1 MMSADDDEVLLPFH
15 EEEEGVEVALG
26 EEDILDKSS
35 LSMMDVSLTSP
46 EPRTITN
53 RQLFDSTTS
62 AASTNNNMSTEEEM
76 IMNDD
81 GTLIPLQP
89 LRLPS
94 ASSPTESP
102 NSDYPNQMDPND
114 TEDRDVNLTNAR
126 QASRTSD
133 DDRVVAHESSATN
146 TEAQNERETTHMQE
160 HLEFDDRI
168 SSQPVN
174 SEKEDTNIEVTT
186 DLNMMSSTGYRAT
199 NITVTESAKKKPRK
213 SISNHM
219 YSKGMSSYEL
229 QGETQRDDFVRGGT
243 RLKSLIGKAMKKI
256 AEGRAQHRTIDT
268 YRPLEDPNEE
278 TASEFGTIHTGGR
291 KRGVRDSVMGEYD
304 SPRRQKR
311 RLFHEDGTDVEP
323 AVIRASDKYAA
334 DLAREKVAECM
345 ALERNL
351 REAESHSSAM
361 VAANATLRDAASTA
375 SDRMQRTAEALKI
388 AGVNA
393 ANARADADAAEVRA
407 ASLASHVKSF
417 RTIVE
422 DTRKTCD
429 TVRSEHDEVSTATR
443 SVNERL
449 LQAESEL
456 IRVER
461 DRNRAE
467 EERDS
472 LRERVEEMDCV
483 QKLLQS
489 DLDEKADEL
498 DKTKRLAADHEA
510 IERARADRTL
520 RIENELRESRA
531 MLVETTSVAAETEA
545 TTAVLNDTI
554 RELQRENKSLHVKME
569 ETLEQSSKERKKM
582 NEALETSESEAQKL
596 RMKTLSD
603 EEEIER
609 LKLDKQEAE
618 KSVQQMK
625 SRLAALEKR
634 MASNNTVIPTNY
646 TEKAA
651 VTPPGATEIPD
662 GSTPPNQPF
671 STIQTDDNSTKGSFT
686 IPPLR
691 S

>member
-1 MMSADDDEVLLPFH
+1 
-15 EEEEGVEVALG
+15 
-26 EEDILDKSS
+26 
-35 LSMMDVSLTSP
+35 
-46 EPRTITN
+46 
-53 RQLFDSTTS
+53 
-62 AASTNNNMSTEEEM
+62 
-76 IMNDD
+76 
-81 GTLIPLQP
+81 
-89 LRLPS
+89 
-94 ASSPTESP
+94 
-102 NSDYPNQMDPND
+102 
-114 TEDRDVNLTNAR
+114 
-126 QASRTSD
+126 
-133 DDRVVAHESSATN
+133 
-146 TEAQNERETTHMQE
+146 
-160 HLEFDDRI
+160 
-168 SSQPVN
+168 
-174 SEKEDTNIEVTT
+174 
-186 DLNMMSSTGYRAT
+186 
-199 NITVTESAKKKPRK
+199 
-213 SISNHM
+213 
-219 YSKGMSSYEL
+219 
-229 QGETQRDDFVRGGT
+229 
-243 RLKSLIGKAMKKI
+243 
-256 AEGRAQHRTIDT
+256 
-268 YRPLEDPNEE
+268 
-278 TASEFGTIHTGGR
+278 
-291 KRGVRDSVMGEYD
+291 
-304 SPRRQKR
+304 
-311 RLFHEDGTDVEP
+311 
-323 AVIRASDKYAA
+323 
-334 DLAREKVAECM
+334 
-345 ALERNL
+345 
-351 REAESHSSAM
+351 M

-483 QKLLQS
+483 QKLLQC

-510 IERARADRTL
+510 IERARADRTQ
-520 RIENELRESRA
+520 RIENELREARA

-569 ETLEQSSKERKKM
+569 ETLDQSSKERKKM
-582 NEALETSESEAQKL
+582 NEALEKSESEAQKL
-596 RMKTLSD
+596 RMKTISD

-634 MASNNTVIPTNY
+634 MASNTVIPTNY
-646 TEKAA
+646 TEKAT
-651 VTPPGATEIPD
+651 VTPPGTTEIPD

-671 STIQTDDNSTKGSFT
+671 STIQTDDSSTKGSFT

-691 S
+691 SAYLTPKNGQASRRSSGVGLRAQGKENAGGSVVPSAKCALCFKHASGIMKVCQCGKKDCGKRAHASCLASLAKNAPKSVSHPGTPCPQLPPIFCRNARLGA